1 MVTAIITNKNNHMK
15 LKSSIYLFIASMVIL
30 FSACTPEQYDLGEKD
45 VTPDDLVEGLAYTIA
60 HDADN
65 PNIVYL
71 ESKMGDSYTALWEH
85 PQGRSQAKKVTLQM
99 PFDGV
104 YAVRFGVQ
112 TRGGVVYGEPATFTI
127 QDFYAGFVTNEL
139 WTLLTGGVGASKTW
153 IPDNGQYG
161 LAPGE
166 LAYADPSGTVEWNN
180 WSANWEPAAG
190 FSMAAGDNPIWES
203 SITFNLIN
211 GANVQVDDRSTGGV
225 GEKNGSFMLNTDAHT
240 ITFTDVDLLHTAG
253 WSNMTSN
260 WKKDLKILTMTENQ
274 LRIGI
279 LREKDTSGEDPW
291 WIVWN
296 FVNKEY
302 ADSYEAPAQEVF
314 PTLPD
319 DWRDYVEP
327 KTNLVTTYKLSD
339 DTPFDWC
346 NLDGSL
352 KGIANIS
359 ARSGVE
365 EVTLLL
371 NSGTGDYTLTDIAGV
386 EYKGKYSLS
395 DDGIYTF
402 SEALPEI
409 LLSTDGRALF
419 KSNADRSLRIMSYE
433 TSDFTGGLTDLWLAS
448 KELDD
453 QGNLYQ
459 YMGYHF
465 VAQTAGA
472 VKSYKGQLS
481 FFDTGWVFLTSEVV
495 FISGDGDYTFEITGS
510 SDIPYGLYLDIQK
523 ILKENPNMDVAIKD
537 IKVDGTSIPFDD
549 TVIDRG
555 IGDDETSARRYILNP
570 WGATAADTPYYLFQS
585 GISVTIT
592 VKMDNGTPFIVE
604 EE

>member
-1 MVTAIITNKNNHMK
+1 MASYKLKKNNHMR
-15 LKSSIYLFIASMVIL
+15 LKSSIYLFITSVVML
-30 FSACTPEQYDLGEKD
+30 FFACTPEQYDLDAKD
-45 VTPDDLVEGLAYTIA
+45 VTPDDLVEGLAYTIT
-60 HDADN
+60 HDPIN

-71 ESKMGDSYTALWEH
+71 ESKMGNHYTALWEH
-85 PQGRSQAKKVTLQM
+85 PQGRSQEKKVTLQI

-104 YAVRFGVQ
+104 YTVRFGVQ

-153 IPDNGQYG
+153 IPDNGKYG

-166 LAYADPSGTVEWNN
+166 LSYADPSGTVEWNN
-180 WSANWEPAAG
+180 WSPNWEPAAG
-190 FSMAAGDNPIWES
+190 FTIAEGENPIWES
-203 SITFNLIN
+203 SMTFDLIN
-211 GANVQVDDRSTGGV
+211 GANASIDDRSTGGV
-225 GEKNGSFMLNTDAHT
+225 GEKKGSFMLNTDAHT

-253 WSNMTSN
+253 WNKMTSN

-279 LREKDTSGEDPW
+279 LRQKDTSGEDPW
-291 WIVWN
+291 WVIWN
-296 FVNKEY
+296 YVNKEY
-302 ADSYEAPAQEVF
+302 ADNYEAPAQEIF
-314 PTLPD
+314 PTLPE

-339 DTPFDWC
+339 DKPFDWC
-346 NLDGSL
+346 NLDGSQ
-352 KGIANIS
+352 KGITNIA

-365 EVTLLL
+365 EVTLVL
-371 NSGTGDYTLTDIAGV
+371 NSGTGDYTLVDMAGV
-386 EYKGKYSLS
+386 EHKGKYTLNNE
-395 DDGIYTF
+395 GIYTF
-402 SEALPEI
+402 GEALPEI
-409 LLSTDGRALF
+409 ELSADGRALF
-419 KSNADRSLRIMSYE
+419 KSNPDRTLRIMSYE

-472 VKSYKGQLS
+472 VKSYKATMH
-481 FFDTGWVFLTSEVV
+481 FFDTGWTFTASEPV
-495 FISGDGDYTFEITGS
+495 FISGDGDYTFVIAGA
-510 SDIPYGLYLDIQK
+510 SDAPYGMYLDIQK

-537 IKVDGTSIPFDD
+537 IKVDGATISFDD
-549 TVIDRG
+549 TAIDRG
-555 IGDDETSARRYILNP
+555 IGDDATTARRYILNP
-570 WGATAADTPYYLFQS
+570 WGATAGDAPNYVFSST
-585 GISVTIT
+585 IAVTVT

-604 EE
+604 

>member
-1 MVTAIITNKNNHMK
+1 MR
-15 LKSSIYLFIASMVIL
+15 LKSSIYLFVASVVML
-30 FSACTPEQYDLGEKD
+30 FFACTPEQYDLDAKD
-45 VTPDDLVEGLAYTIA
+45 VTPDDLVEGLAYTIT
-60 HDADN
+60 HDPVN

-71 ESKMGDSYTALWEH
+71 ESKMGDRYTALWEH
-85 PQGRSQAKKVTLQM
+85 PQGRSQEKKVTLQI
-99 PFDGV
+99 PFDGT
-104 YAVRFGVQ
+104 YTVRFGVQ

-166 LAYADPSGTVEWNN
+166 LSYADPGGTVEWNN
-180 WSANWEPAAG
+180 WSPNWEPAAG
-190 FSMAAGDNPIWES
+190 FTMAAGDNPIWES
-203 SITFNLIN
+203 SMTFDLIN
-211 GANVQVDDRSTGGV
+211 GANVSIDDRSTGGV
-225 GEKNGSFMLNTDAHT
+225 GVRKGSFMLNTDEHT

-253 WSNMTSN
+253 WNHMTSN

-279 LREKDTSGEDPW
+279 LRQKDTSGEDPW
-291 WIVWN
+291 WIIWN
-296 FVNKEY
+296 FVNKAY
-302 ADSYEAPAQEVF
+302 ADNYEAPAQEIF

-339 DTPFDWC
+339 DKPFDWC
-346 NLDGSL
+346 NLDGSQ
-352 KGIANIS
+352 KGIGNIA

-365 EVTLLL
+365 EVTLVL

-386 EYKGKYSLS
+386 EHKGKYSLS
-395 DDGIYTF
+395 DEGVYTF
-402 SEALPEI
+402 SEPLPEI
-409 LLSTDGRALF
+409 VLSTDGRALF
-419 KSNADRSLRIMSYE
+419 KTNPDRTLRIMSYE

-453 QGNLYQ
+453 QANLYQ

-472 VKSYKGQLS
+472 VKSYKATMH
-481 FFDTGWVFLTSEVV
+481 FFDLGWIFTVSEPL
-495 FISGDGDYTFEITGS
+495 FISGDGDYTFVIAGA
-510 SDIPYGLYLDIQK
+510 SDAPYGMYLDIQK
-523 ILKENPNMDVAIKD
+523 ILKENPNMDVAIKE
-537 IKVDGTSIPFDD
+537 IKVDGAAIPFDD
-549 TVIDRG
+549 TAIDRG
-555 IGDDETSARRYILNP
+555 VGDDATTARRYILNP
-570 WGATAADTPYYLFQS
+570 WGATAGDAPNYVFGS
-585 GISVTIT
+585 SIAVTVT